1 MIQTGVG
8 RHSGSIVSKEV
19 ADWNPGLF
27 RSTYSGAGFRPVRP
41 LAAVDCHFVTV
52 VLLNYC
58 ARIGSGVAAAA
69 ALKVAPFMACSG
81 FFLWDRLGGVGLPS
95 LDSSSLILQSGQQ
108 SRCFSHPIHS

>member
-1 MIQTGVG
+1 LSL
-8 RHSGSIVSKEV
+8 RHSSTFELLRALRQRRKNSINAVS
-19 ADWNPGLF
+19 LTM
-27 RSTYSGAGFRPVRP
+27 RM
-41 LAAVDCHFVTV
+41 VDLHQPQA
-52 VLLNYC
+52 LL
-58 ARIGSGVAAAA
+58 IAAAA